1 MLDEKDLLAIANLID
16 SRAKKTETLLL
27 DEIAR
32 TQNHLEK
39 KVELVQKNINEL
51 NQYHRISKLENENTT
66 LLLQMIQDLKKE
78 VDELKKKIA

>member
-32 TQNHLEK
+32 TQNHLQK